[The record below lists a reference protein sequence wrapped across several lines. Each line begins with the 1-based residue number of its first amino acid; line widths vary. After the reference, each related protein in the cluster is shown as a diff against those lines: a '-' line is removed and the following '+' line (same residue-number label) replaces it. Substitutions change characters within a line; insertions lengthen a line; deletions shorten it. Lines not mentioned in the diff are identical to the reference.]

1 MTEKKSL
8 LAASS
13 ALCALKRTSS
23 TTSVTSHSC
32 SSRRSSSNL
41 RSTRCSCERA
51 ATSGEAGPFR
61 DIYAPP
67 HEQLSREPLQE
78 EEDEE
83 EIQTE
88 PAERKNVDGLKLKTT
103 AATAEAMKRIADGST
118 PGEPQKRQTSRLR
131 QRRKTPAEQIQV
143 KGRVVPLYQRQEPVK
158 SFNSTSKP
166 ERHSMELA
174 DGGRTSGLAQGRG
187 DAQMKT
193 VRVAVVGAGVV
204 GVSTAV
210 CIAEALPLCSVTLIA
225 DRFSPDTTSDG
236 AAGILFAA
244 EFPDVPIATQRRW
257 FRSSFRHLLA
267 IAQSEEA
274 PEAGVTLSSGW
285 QIFKELPETPKPF
298 WWDLVIGFRA
308 MTSGELRRFPGHAC
322 GQFFTT
328 LKCECRSYL
337 PWLQRRFRGA
347 GGRVERRRVGSL
359 QELGGDFD
367 LLVNCSGLGSRALL
381 GDMQVEPVRGQVLQ
395 VEAPWLQHF
404 IRDGD
409 GKTYIYPGVRS
420 VTIGGTRQAG
430 DWRLGEDQ
438 TDTEGIVER
447 CRRLEPSLSRAKVL
461 GCWVGLRPGRR
472 NPRVEKELLQLG
484 GRRVPVVHNYGH
496 GGWGVTLAW
505 GTAVDAVELVRQS
518 LQETPPRSKL

>member
-1 MTEKKSL
+1 MKSSAAAKASAVMPSRRRVEGWSCSPAVNMTEKKSL

-83 EIQTE
+83 EI
-88 PAERKNVDGLKLKTT
+88 
-103 AATAEAMKRIADGST
+103 
-118 PGEPQKRQTSRLR
+118 
-131 QRRKTPAEQIQV
+131 
-143 KGRVVPLYQRQEPVK
+143 
-158 SFNSTSKP
+158 
-166 ERHSMELA
+166 
-174 DGGRTSGLAQGRG
+174 
-187 DAQMKT
+187 QMKT

>member
-1 MTEKKSL
+1 
-8 LAASS
+8 
-13 ALCALKRTSS
+13 
-23 TTSVTSHSC
+23 
-32 SSRRSSSNL
+32 
-41 RSTRCSCERA
+41 
-51 ATSGEAGPFR
+51 
-61 DIYAPP
+61 
-67 HEQLSREPLQE
+67 
-78 EEDEE
+78 
-83 EIQTE
+83 
-88 PAERKNVDGLKLKTT
+88 
-103 AATAEAMKRIADGST
+103 
-118 PGEPQKRQTSRLR
+118 
-131 QRRKTPAEQIQV
+131 
-143 KGRVVPLYQRQEPVK
+143 
-158 SFNSTSKP
+158 
-166 ERHSMELA
+166 
-174 DGGRTSGLAQGRG
+174 
-187 DAQMKT
+187 MKT

-381 GDMQVEPVRGQVLQ
+381 GDMQ
-395 VEAPWLQHF
+395 
-404 IRDGD
+404 
-409 GKTYIYPGVRS
+409 
-420 VTIGGTRQAG
+420 
-430 DWRLGEDQ
+430 DQ